1 MINIIKDIYN
11 QLIKLINDDAVVAA
25 KVLAAK
31 LVLLKASATTAE
43 ELEEA
48 KAVST
53 DLYADFIVNNI
64 AKYEGYDKEDKDNK
78 TDYLKNII
86 DNNDALKA
94 IIGAVLNKIKTTTGG
109 NINNNKLSL
118 QNYYQNYYKI
128 YHDLYYPFISSK

>member
-1 MINIIKDIYN
+1 M
-11 QLIKLINDDAVVAA
+11 
-25 KVLAAK
+25 AAK

-109 NINNNKLSL
+109 TINNNKLSL

-128 YHDLYYPFISSK
+128 YHDLYYPHIK